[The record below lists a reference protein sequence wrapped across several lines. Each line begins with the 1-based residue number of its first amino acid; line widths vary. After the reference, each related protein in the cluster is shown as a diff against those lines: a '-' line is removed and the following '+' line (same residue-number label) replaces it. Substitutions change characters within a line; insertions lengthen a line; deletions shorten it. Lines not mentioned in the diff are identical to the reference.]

1 MVNTVPIA
9 KRVEKRSTWIV
20 LGVAA
25 AAGCAVA
32 SVMLWIAFQENTQG
46 EFFDP
51 VTGAVDWPY
60 SLALFGL
67 WFLVV
72 AVPIAVAAWVGLA
85 LHSRL
90 RRRSTR

>member
-9 KRVEKRSTWIV
+9 RRVEKRTAWIV
-20 LGVAA
+20 LGIAA

-51 VTGAVDWPY
+51 VTGAVDWLY

-72 AVPIAVAAWVGLA
+72 ALPIAVSGWGGLA
-85 LHSRL
+85 IYSRL
-90 RRRSTR
+90 HRRSTR